1 MKNTISNLLTLV
13 GTGSVGVGVWA
24 IEPWAC
30 LALGGVLCLSI
41 ANALG
46 KE

>member
-1 MKNTISNLLTLV
+1 MKNTMSNLLTLA
-13 GTGSVGVGVWA
+13 GTGSLGVSVWM